1 MNTTQSSPLG
11 AAPAPAKQAVPP
23 PKTEIQRPEATPS
36 APAMATP
43 PAPHSDLAPKVFGYG
58 LPCAKCKTYFA
69 ANLTA
74 CPVCK
79 NTERV
84 SPTAVL
90 VPAIPVSAEEL
101 PDPQLLEEER
111 ERFLREFQT
120 QVYAS
125 QLQINATTSQRCS
138 KEENHAGSVEAATV
152 CQGCYDH
159 LQEHVDV
166 LEAVLHMDIKEASQ
180 VIYDAVWADP
190 SDPSKTYLNAA
201 QALLGELRRRS
212 GVTQVFGPLQPL
224 TD

>member
-11 AAPAPAKQAVPP
+11 AAVAPAKEAVPP
-23 PKTEIQRPEATPS
+23 PKSEFQRPESMP
-36 APAMATP
+36 APALLA
-43 PAPHSDLAPKVFGYG
+43 ASQASHFDLAPKAVGYG

-69 ANLTA
+69 ANLAA
-74 CPVCK
+74 CPVCH

-84 SPTAVL
+84 SPNAVL

-138 KEENHAGSVEAATV
+138 KEENHKGGVEAATV
-152 CQGCYDH
+152 CQDCYDH

-212 GVTQVFGPLQPL
+212 GITQVFGPLQPL
-224 TD
+224 SD

>member
-1 MNTTQSSPLG
+1 MNTPQSSSLG
-11 AAPAPAKQAVPP
+11 AAVQPAKQPVLPQQP
-23 PKTEIQRPEATPS
+23 EIKRPESVTQAVVASALQNAQFELTPK
-36 APAMATP
+36 A
-43 PAPHSDLAPKVFGYG
+43 VGYG

-69 ANLTA
+69 ANLSA

-79 NTERV
+79 NSERV
-84 SPTAVL
+84 SATAVL

-138 KEENHAGSVEAATV
+138 KEENHSGSFEPATV
-152 CQGCYDH
+152 CQACYDH

-166 LEAVLHMDIKEASQ
+166 LEAVLHMDTKEASQ
-180 VIYDAVWADP
+180 IIYDAVWADP

-201 QALLGELRRRS
+201 QALLCELRRRS
-212 GVTQVFGPLQPL
+212 GITQVFGPLQPL

>member
-1 MNTTQSSPLG
+1 MNPTQSTSQG
-11 AAPAPAKQAVPP
+11 AAVAAAKQPVPA
-23 PKTEIQRPEATPS
+23 PKTEIQRPDPMAAAAAVAS
-36 APAMATP
+36 ALQ
-43 PAPHSDLAPKVFGYG
+43 LAPFEAPKAVGYG

-84 SPTAVL
+84 SATAVL

-101 PDPQLLEEER
+101 PDPELLEQER

-138 KEENHAGSVEAATV
+138 KEENHRGSMEPATV

-166 LEAVLHMDIKEASQ
+166 LEAVLHMDVKDASQ

-212 GVTQVFGPLQPL
+212 GITQVFGPLQPL

>member
-1 MNTTQSSPLG
+1 MNPTQSTSLG
-11 AAPAPAKQAVPP
+11 AAVAAAKQPVPA
-23 PKTEIQRPEATPS
+23 PKTEIQRPDPMAAAAAVAS
-36 APAMATP
+36 ALQLAAFE
-43 PAPHSDLAPKVFGYG
+43 APKAVGYG

-84 SPTAVL
+84 SATAVL

-101 PDPQLLEEER
+101 PDPQLLEQER

-138 KEENHAGSVEAATV
+138 KEENHRGSMEPATV

-166 LEAVLHMDIKEASQ
+166 LEAVLHMDVKDASQ

-212 GVTQVFGPLQPL
+212 GITQVFGPLQPL

>member
-11 AAPAPAKQAVPP
+11 AAPAPAKQSVPP

>member
-1 MNTTQSSPLG
+1 MNSTQSTSLG
-11 AAPAPAKQAVPP
+11 AAAQPARHAVLPQQ
-23 PKTEIQRPEATPS
+23 TEIRRPDPMSTAAT
-36 APAMATP
+36 APQTAQFEVTP
-43 PAPHSDLAPKVFGYG
+43 KAVGYG
-58 LPCAKCKTYFA
+58 LPCTKCKTYFA

-84 SPTAVL
+84 SATAVL

-111 ERFLREFQT
+111 ERFLREFQA

-138 KEENHAGSVEAATV
+138 KEENHSGSVEPATV
-152 CQGCYDH
+152 CQTCYDH

-201 QALLGELRRRS
+201 QALLSELRRRS
-212 GVTQVFGPLQPL
+212 GITQVFGPLQPL

>member
-1 MNTTQSSPLG
+1 MNTTQSTSLG
-11 AAPAPAKQAVPP
+11 TGVAPAKQSVPP
-23 PKTEIQRPEATPS
+23 PRTEIQRPDPMAAAAVVAATVQ
-36 APAMATP
+36 
-43 PAPHSDLAPKVFGYG
+43 LAPFDAPKAVGYG

-84 SPTAVL
+84 SANAVL

-138 KEENHAGSVEAATV
+138 KEENHKGSVEPATV
-152 CQGCYDH
+152 CQSCYDH
-159 LQEHVDV
+159 MQEHVDV

-212 GVTQVFGPLQPL
+212 GITQVFGPLQPM

>member
-1 MNTTQSSPLG
+1 MNPTQSTSLG
-11 AAPAPAKQAVPP
+11 AAVAPAKQPVPA
-23 PKTEIQRPEATPS
+23 PKAEIQRPDPMAAAAVVVAGLQLTPFE
-36 APAMATP
+36 
-43 PAPHSDLAPKVFGYG
+43 APKAVGYG

-69 ANLTA
+69 ANLAA

-84 SPTAVL
+84 SATAVL

-101 PDPQLLEEER
+101 PDPQLLEQER
-111 ERFLREFQT
+111 ERFLREFQS

-138 KEENHAGSVEAATV
+138 QEENHRGSIEAATV
-152 CQGCYDH
+152 CQGCYDR

-166 LEAVLHMDIKEASQ
+166 LEAVLHMDVKEASQ

-212 GVTQVFGPLQPL
+212 GITQVFGPLQPL

>member
-1 MNTTQSSPLG
+1 MNSTQSTSLG
-11 AAPAPAKQAVPP
+11 TAVAPAKQAVPP
-23 PKTEIQRPEATPS
+23 QKTEIQRLDPMAAAAEVAS
-36 APAMATP
+36 ALQLT
-43 PAPHSDLAPKVFGYG
+43 HFDAPKVVGYG
-58 LPCAKCKTYFA
+58 LPCARCKTYFA
-69 ANLTA
+69 ADLIA

-84 SPTAVL
+84 SATAVQ

-125 QLQINATTSQRCS
+125 QLQINATTTQSCS
-138 KEENHAGSVEAATV
+138 KEENHKGSVEPATV
-152 CQGCYDH
+152 CQGCYDR
-159 LQEHVDV
+159 LQEHVDI
-166 LEAVLHMDIKEASQ
+166 LEAVLHMDTKEASQ

-212 GVTQVFGPLQPL
+212 GITQVFGPLQPL
-224 TD
+224 AD

>member
-1 MNTTQSSPLG
+1 MNSTQSTSLG
-11 AAPAPAKQAVPP
+11 AAVQPAKSVVLPQPP
-23 PKTEIQRPEATPS
+23 EIQRSE
-36 APAMATP
+36 AMAAAATAAAHTASFDLTP
-43 PAPHSDLAPKVFGYG
+43 KAVGYG

-125 QLQINATTSQRCS
+125 QLQINATTMQRCS
-138 KEENHAGSVEAATV
+138 REENHQGSVEPATV

-159 LQEHVDV
+159 LQEHVDI

-212 GVTQVFGPLQPL
+212 GITQVFGPLQPM

>member
-1 MNTTQSSPLG
+1 MNSTQSTSLG
-11 AAPAPAKQAVPP
+11 AAVAAAKQPVPA
-23 PKTEIQRPEATPS
+23 PKTEIQRPDPMAAAAAVAS
-36 APAMATP
+36 ALQ
-43 PAPHSDLAPKVFGYG
+43 LAPLDAPKAVGYG

-84 SPTAVL
+84 SATAVL
-90 VPAIPVSAEEL
+90 VPAIPVSGEEL
-101 PDPQLLEEER
+101 PDPQLLEQER
-111 ERFLREFQT
+111 ERFLREFQA

-138 KEENHAGSVEAATV
+138 KEENHRGSMEPATV

-166 LEAVLHMDIKEASQ
+166 LEAVLHMDVKDASQ

-212 GVTQVFGPLQPL
+212 GITQVFGPLQPL

>member
-1 MNTTQSSPLG
+1 MNPTQSTSLG
-11 AAPAPAKQAVPP
+11 AAVAAAKQPVPA
-23 PKTEIQRPEATPS
+23 PKTEILRPDP
-36 APAMATP
+36 MAAAAVVASGLP
-43 PAPHSDLAPKVFGYG
+43 LAPFEAPRAVGYG

-84 SPTAVL
+84 SATAVL

-101 PDPQLLEEER
+101 PDPQLLEQER

-138 KEENHAGSVEAATV
+138 KDENHRGNIEPATV
-152 CQGCYDH
+152 CQGCYDR

-166 LEAVLHMDIKEASQ
+166 LEAVLHMDVKDASQ

-212 GVTQVFGPLQPL
+212 GITQVFGPLQPL

>member
-1 MNTTQSSPLG
+1 MNPTQSTSLG
-11 AAPAPAKQAVPP
+11 AAVAAAKQPVPA
-23 PKTEIQRPEATPS
+23 PKTEIQRPDP
-36 APAMATP
+36 MA
-43 PAPHSDLAPKVFGYG
+43 AAAVVVSGLQLAPFEAPKAVGYG

-84 SPTAVL
+84 SATAVL

-101 PDPQLLEEER
+101 PDPQLLEQER

-138 KEENHAGSVEAATV
+138 QEENHRGSIEPATV
-152 CQGCYDH
+152 CQGCYDR

-166 LEAVLHMDIKEASQ
+166 LEAVLHMDVKDASQ

-212 GVTQVFGPLQPL
+212 GITQVFGPLQPL

>member
-1 MNTTQSSPLG
+1 MNPTQSTSLG
-11 AAPAPAKQAVPP
+11 AAVAAAKQPVPA
-23 PKTEIQRPEATPS
+23 PKTEIQRPDPMAAAAAVAS
-36 APAMATP
+36 ALQ
-43 PAPHSDLAPKVFGYG
+43 LAPFEPPKAVGYG

-84 SPTAVL
+84 SATAVL

-101 PDPQLLEEER
+101 PDPELLEQER

-138 KEENHAGSVEAATV
+138 KEENHRGSMEAATV

-166 LEAVLHMDIKEASQ
+166 LEAVLHMDVKDASQ

-212 GVTQVFGPLQPL
+212 GITQVFGPLQPL